1 MCLMVPTSRLF
12 LILCQNLK
20 TSVNEKLNS
29 DFFFQIDHFIYK
41 AFLYEH
47 IIKIRETV

>member
-1 MCLMVPTSRLF
+1 MFDGTNLTLTSDSMS
-12 LILCQNLK
+12 NLK

-29 DFFFQIDHFIYK
+29 DLFFQIDHFIYK
-41 AFLYEH
+41 AFLYEY